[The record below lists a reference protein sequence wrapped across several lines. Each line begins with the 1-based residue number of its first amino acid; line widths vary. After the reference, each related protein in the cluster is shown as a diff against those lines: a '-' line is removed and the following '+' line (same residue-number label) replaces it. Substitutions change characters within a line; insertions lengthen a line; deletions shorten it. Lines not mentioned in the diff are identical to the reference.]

1 MTLNDNDF
9 VKKRK
14 GAKDRPKN
22 EGNSYILNE
31 KEKLLK
37 DEDISPDVK
46 SVIDEVFTEMTV
58 GEIKDDPFNVSDNI
72 SSTESNIHDTEL
84 SNEEASSIENKEEIE
99 KLYKSKQKE
108 LNDKIR
114 DYDRRYQKL
123 EDTTGRYEEKTRE
136 LIEKRKEF
144 EEKIKEFE
152 KKNQALEDTKEEFS
166 IRSKKI
172 QEAREQFVELSKQI
186 EMTKIDLEKKEKKFK
201 NMQRAIEANK
211 YELEKNKIDFEKEK
225 LEFKHFKT
233 DLETTAQDLDI
244 NEYKEKVID
253 EIADVKEKKVEGKAE
268 ILEDLLQELNREGN
282 FQSSFL
288 IDGKGMMVSEI
299 SKFELDSVAIGA
311 MFSLTCT
318 VVLRAV
324 KSLNLQELLYF
335 KLSAANGEFLVKNIN
350 INNYKRNFVLL
361 AYYDSTASTIPV
373 NKQKINKKTLNRILK
388 SVKEDFN
395 EFGQENR
402 QSWVFDN
409 LVEKINFLKQSS
421 TIPKADLELLRLK
434 LLNIAAIKIK
444 ELFET

>member
-72 SSTESNIHDTEL
+72 SSTESNIYDTEL

-123 EDTTGRYEEKTRE
+123 EDTTGRYEEKNRE

-361 AYYDSTASTIPV
+361 AYYDSTASIIPV

-395 EFGQENR
+395 EFGQENK